1 MHFSMNNG
9 TPDCGDRMQRFN
21 VNRNGR
27 CWWEFSRDDNGEL
40 FDCDEDEGVDVIVA
54 LNEGSGGEE
63 IEAMV
68 VAGERDFSSFF

>member
-1 MHFSMNNG
+1 
-9 TPDCGDRMQRFN
+9 
-21 VNRNGR
+21 
-27 CWWEFSRDDNGEL
+27 L